1 MIFIYIFVAF
11 ILSHSIVNAEIYFML
26 PNEIEVEDVNK
37 NIKFKTKNR
46 YTKAEQIQNQYKGKL
61 KYKPSNSMIKNDRK
75 GRYYTSVSYLINKSL
90 FEEIEDDTNK
100 IIYQANKNNEFKDSF
115 SAEFGLYFR
124 DNMSVGIEYFFLSN
138 KSVKFNNINIKMEGQ
153 AYFVNL
159 SLENN
164 YSKIIPFFGVG
175 AGLIKNTFKESFEN
189 DSFASFYS
197 NGVKGSVIPAYQIF
211 GGIEYM
217 YSDKIIV
224 FAKFKYMDLI
234 NDIELNRRYQEIET
248 NYLLKLDTK
257 SNIALGFKYL
267 W

>member
-164 YSKIIPFFGVG
+164 YSKIIPFFGIG
-175 AGLIKNTFKESFEN
+175 AGVIKNDFKEEFTYTYETN
-189 DSFASFYS
+189 EVDG
-197 NGVKGSVIPAYQIF
+197 NIIPAYQIF
-211 GGIEYM
+211 AGLEFM
-217 YSDKIIV
+217 YNDKIILYG
-224 FAKFKYMDLI
+224 KYKYMDFFE
-234 NDIELNRRYQEIET
+234 DIELERTYINTTSTYK
-248 NYLLKLDTK
+248 LKLDAK
-257 SNIALGFKYL
+257 ENIIIGFKYL